1 MNKIEHLTTER
12 VDDIPL
18 LLAQLERMQV
28 ATLLDR
34 HFPTHG
40 NWQGLSLGMV
50 SVVWLSHILSEGDHW
65 LNHVEPWA
73 NGRLN
78 CLQACLGQ
86 AVRTLDFTDDRLA
99 AVLDYL
105 SDDERWQSFEREL
118 GQHLIRV
125 YDLHPS
131 RVRLDS
137 STVSGYVQPSPDG
150 LFQFGH
156 SKDHRPD
163 LPQVKIKLSAL
174 DPLGLPLGVTI
185 VGGQRADDGL
195 SVPAI
200 QEVQRTLGRAGLLY
214 VGDCKMAALS
224 TRAYVQQSGDYYL
237 CPLSG
242 VQVSA
247 ARLQQ
252 LVAPVQAGTQ
262 RLTTIERQREEEQ
275 SPEAIAEGYEYTQQ
289 VSLTQNG
296 QTVQWEERV
305 LVVRS
310 LKLAQTQRAALQQR
324 LAKAQAELVLLNQPA
339 HKRGKTVLQQVS
351 EVREAAQAIVH
362 RYRVDGLLEV
372 EYEERIVNE
381 RPVRRYRER
390 TASTHVKREI
400 SLRVQIKA
408 VAVAQAEAC
417 LGWHVY
423 VTNQP
428 AAQLSLEQAVLAY
441 REEYLIERGFG
452 RLKGRPLSVS
462 PLQLTSD
469 ERVKGLLRLL
479 SLGLRVLCVLEYQ
492 VRHQLAQQ
500 QQSLAGLYAGNP
512 KRTTRRPSSE
522 ALLKAFEGL
531 HLTALTQQAHTVY
544 HVTPLSTL
552 QERIMAL
559 LGFPSALY
567 STLVLHSAQLTFQMS
582 EP

>member
-1 MNKIEHLTTER
+1 MDEFEPLKRER
-12 VDDIPL
+12 IDDVPV

-28 ATLLDR
+28 AKLLDR

-40 NWQGLSLGMV
+40 NWQGLSLGTV
-50 SVVWLSHILSEGDHW
+50 SVVWLSHVLSEGDHW

-73 NGRLN
+73 NGHLS
-78 CLQACLGQ
+78 CLQACVGQ
-86 AVRTLDFTDDRLA
+86 EVRGLDFSDDRLA
-99 AVLDYL
+99 SILDAL
-105 SDDERWQSFEREL
+105 SADERWQAFERDL

-131 RVRLDS
+131 RVRVDS
-137 STVSGYVQPSPDG
+137 TTLSGYVHPSPEG

-174 DPLGLPLGVTI
+174 DPLGLPLGVTV

-200 QEVQRTLGRAGLLY
+200 QQAQQTLGQRGLLY

-224 TRAYVQQSGDYYL
+224 TRAYVQHSGDYYL

-242 VQVSA
+242 VQMSETT
-247 ARLQQ
+247 LQQ
-252 LVAPVQAGTQ
+252 LVAPVQARTQ
-262 RLTTIERQREEEQ
+262 AVTTIERVNEEG
-275 SPEAIAEGYEYTQQ
+275 SSEAIALGYEYRQQ
-289 VSLTQNG
+289 ISLTQNE
-296 QTVQWEERV
+296 QMMQWDERV

-310 LKLAQTQRAALQQR
+310 LALAQKQQAALQQR
-324 LAKAQAELVLLNQPA
+324 LAKAQAELALLNQ
-339 HKRGKTVLQQVS
+339 HERQRGKKRWQQVS
-351 EVREAAQAIVH
+351 EVRAVAEAIVH

-372 EYEERIVNE
+372 QYQERVLSE
-381 RPVRRYRER
+381 RPVRRYGARAAGTRVE
-390 TASTHVKREI
+390 REI
-400 SLRVQIKA
+400 SLSVQVNA
-408 VAVAQAEAC
+408 EALAQAEFC

-428 AAQLSLEQAVLAY
+428 VDQLSLEQAVLAY
-441 REEYLIERGFG
+441 REEYLIERAFG

-462 PLQLTSD
+462 PLQLTS
-469 ERVKGLLRLL
+469 EQRVTGLLRLL
-479 SLGLRVLCVLEYQ
+479 SLRLRVLCLLEYQ
-492 VRHQLAQQ
+492 VRCQLAQQ
-500 QQSLAGLYAGNP
+500 QQVLAGLYAGNP
-512 KRTTRRPSSE
+512 KRTTPRPTSE
-522 ALLKAFEGL
+522 ALLKAFKGL
-531 HLTALTQQAHTVY
+531 HLTALRQQAHIAY

-552 QERIMAL
+552 QQRIIAL

-567 STLVLHSAQLTFQMS
+567 STLALHSGKLSFKMS

>member
-1 MNKIEHLTTER
+1 
-12 VDDIPL
+12 
-18 LLAQLERMQV
+18 
-28 ATLLDR
+28 
-34 HFPTHG
+34 
-40 NWQGLSLGMV
+40 MV

-73 NGRLN
+73 SGHLT

-86 AVRTLDFTDDRLA
+86 EVRSLDCSDDRLA
-99 AVLDYL
+99 SILDAL
-105 SDDERWQSFEREL
+105 GSDERWQAFERDL
-118 GQHLIRV
+118 SQHLIRV
-125 YDLHPS
+125 YDLRPK
-131 RVRLDS
+131 RVRVDS
-137 STVSGYVQPSPDG
+137 TTVSGYVHPSPDG

-174 DPLGLPLGVTI
+174 DPLGLPLGVMI
-185 VGGQRADDGL
+185 VSGQRADDGL
-195 SVPAI
+195 YVPAI
-200 QEVQRTLGRAGLLY
+200 QQAQQTLGQAGLLF
-214 VGDCKMAALS
+214 VGDCKMAALP

-247 ARLQQ
+247 ATLQQ
-252 LVAPVQAGTQ
+252 VVAPVQANTQ
-262 RLTTIERQREEEQ
+262 AVTTIERENEDG
-275 SPEAIAEGYEYTQQ
+275 SPEAIAVGYEYTQQ

-296 QTVQWEERV
+296 QTMQWDERV

-310 LKLAQTQRAALQQR
+310 LTLAQRQQAALQQR
-324 LAKAQAELVLLNQPA
+324 LANAQAELAQLSQHA
-339 HKRGKTVLQQVS
+339 RKRGKKILQQVS
-351 EVREAAQAIVH
+351 EVREVAEAIVH

-372 EYEERIVNE
+372 QYQERVVNE

-390 TASTHVKREI
+390 AAGTRVEREV
-400 SLRVQIKA
+400 SLSVQVNADA
-408 VAVAQAEAC
+408 VTQAEFC

-428 AAQLSLEQAVLAY
+428 AQQLSLEQAVLAY

-462 PLQLTSD
+462 PLQLTS
-469 ERVKGLLRLL
+469 EQRVKGLLRLL
-479 SLGLRVLCVLEYQ
+479 SLGLRVLCLLEYQ
-492 VRHQLAQQ
+492 VRGQVAEQQ
-500 QQSLAGLYAGNP
+500 QALAGLYAGNP
-512 KRTTRRPSSE
+512 KRTTRRPTSE
-522 ALLKAFEGL
+522 ALLKAFKGL
-531 HLTALTQQAHTVY
+531 HLTALSQQAHTVY

-552 QERIMAL
+552 QERILAL

-567 STLVLHSAQLTFQMS
+567 ATLALHSGKLTFKMS